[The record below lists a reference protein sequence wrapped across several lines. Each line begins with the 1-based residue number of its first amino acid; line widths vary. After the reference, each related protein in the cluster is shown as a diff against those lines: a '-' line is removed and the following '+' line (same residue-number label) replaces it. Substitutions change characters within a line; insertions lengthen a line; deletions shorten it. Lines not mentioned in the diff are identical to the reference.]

1 MEAGQMNEFQKKDL
15 KYIWHPCSQMK
26 DYEEL
31 PPIVIERGKGCYL
44 YDVDGHSYLDCISS
58 WWTNIFGHSNV
69 RINKAIEKQLN
80 EIEHVIFAHF
90 SNKPAIELSEKLT
103 NITPKGLKKVFF
115 SDNGSSAVE
124 IALKMSF
131 QYHQQMGK
139 IKKVRFAALTDAYH
153 GETIGALSVG
163 DLDLYSKIYKPLL
176 LDTVRVEAPDC
187 YRCKYGKERSNCN
200 AECFEYM
207 EKALEQYHEELC
219 AIIIEPM
226 VQCAAGMK
234 IYSPMYLR
242 KLRKA
247 CTFYDV
253 HLIADEIAVGFGRT
267 GKMFACNHADISP
280 DIMCL
285 SKGISAGYMP
295 MSVVMTTEDIYN
307 AFYDDFS
314 NLKAFI
320 HSHTYSGNAMA
331 CAIACESLKI
341 FNEENIIEN
350 NKIKSGIIRDLVT
363 EKAGKNSFVGDMRQI
378 GMITALELVKNKKT
392 KEKFN
397 WKKRTGYE
405 IYKIALKNG
414 LLLRPIGDVLYFMP
428 PYVINEKDIEYMVN
442 KCFNS
447 IDEYFQTNH

>member
-1 MEAGQMNEFQKKDL
+1 MEVERMNEFQKKDL

-31 PPIVIERGKGCYL
+31 PPIVIDRGKGCYL
-44 YDVDGHSYLDCISS
+44 YDVEGNSYLDCISS
-58 WWTNIFGHSNV
+58 WWTNIFGHSNS
-69 RINKAIEKQLN
+69 RLNKAIENQLN

-90 SNKPAIELSEKLT
+90 SNKPAIELSERLT
-103 NITPKGLKKVFF
+103 AIAPEGLKKVFF

-131 QYHQQMGK
+131 QYHQQTGK
-139 IKKVRFAALTDAYH
+139 TKKVRFAALTDAYH

-163 DLDLYSKIYKPLL
+163 ALDLYSKIYKPLL
-176 LDTVRVEAPDC
+176 LDTVRVEGPDC
-187 YRCKYGKERSNCN
+187 YRCKYGKERSSCS
-200 AECFEYM
+200 AECFEHM
-207 EKALEQYHEELC
+207 EKALEQYHEELS
-219 AIIIEPM
+219 AIIVEPM
-226 VQCAAGMK
+226 VQGAAGMK
-234 IYSPMYLR
+234 IYSPVYLK

-247 CTFYDV
+247 CDFYDI

-307 AFYDDFS
+307 AFYDEFS
-314 NLKAFI
+314 TLKAFV
-320 HSHTYSGNAMA
+320 HSHTYAGNAMA
-331 CAIACESLKI
+331 CAVACESLNI
-341 FNEENIIEN
+341 FKEDNIIEN
-350 NKIKSGIIRDLVT
+350 NKIKSKLIKDLVT
-363 EKAGKNSFVGDMRQI
+363 EKADKNQFVGDVRQL
-378 GMITALELVKNKKT
+378 GMITAMELVKNKRT

-397 WKKRTGYE
+397 WKQRTGYE

-428 PYVINEKDIEYMVN
+428 PYVINEKDMEYMVSRCFDSIN
-442 KCFNS
+442 K
-447 IDEYFQTNH
+447 YFHD

>member
-350 NKIKSGIIRDLVT
+350 NKIKSGIIRNLVT